1 MTNQIQT
8 DYKALHAAAITLGT
22 RMLAQIDQVQ
32 LDLLEM
38 YSKQGAKLIME
49 IDLPNCEKVNI
60 VLVELE
66 GTRHPVFMVG
76 KSHD

>member
-1 MTNQIQT
+1 MKTQIEN
-8 DYKALHAAAITLGT
+8 DYKNLHRAALTLGT
-22 RMLAQIDQVQ
+22 KMLAQIDQVQ

-38 YSKQGAKLIME
+38 YSKQGAKLVME

-76 KSHD
+76 KPHD